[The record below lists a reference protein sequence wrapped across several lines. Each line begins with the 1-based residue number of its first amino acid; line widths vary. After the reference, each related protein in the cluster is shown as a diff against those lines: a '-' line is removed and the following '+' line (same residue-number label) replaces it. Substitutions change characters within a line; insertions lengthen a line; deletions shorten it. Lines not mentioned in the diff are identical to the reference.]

1 MCAPLVFPMREKS
14 ILTVNENVAVA
25 WGILAYIRRWQR
37 NVKHGHYDSAT
48 VCVYASHVNV
58 LIPNTQQPIR
68 WMRRRCRVF
77 TRPYVNTER
86 HQETLRGLN
95 AQCSGCLR
103 KFAISH
109 QLTSIYR
116 FIIPVL
122 GMPCTLRLR
131 MDSDF
136 QCHYLR
142 HSAVHTFFFFASV
155 AKIPKW
161 RLREHRPHERNIK
174 ENERVSIMLY
184 IFISSV
190 RDYISATYANEFA
203 VILSYRTHLTQVEYV
218 TKYKNHSL
226 SGWGRI

>member
-1 MCAPLVFPMREKS
+1 MCAPLVFPLREKS

-142 HSAVHTFFFFASV
+142 HSAVHTFFFLQASQKFRNGDCV
-155 AKIPKW
+155 STEHM
-161 RLREHRPHERNIK
+161 REI
-174 ENERVSIMLY
+174 
-184 IFISSV
+184 
-190 RDYISATYANEFA
+190 
-203 VILSYRTHLTQVEYV
+203 
-218 TKYKNHSL
+218 
-226 SGWGRI
+226 